1 MAQPATATASTH
13 ALPPLRAL
21 CARGFTLIEVMVVVA
36 IIGIL
41 AAIALPAYSDYL
53 RRSEL
58 PEAFTFLSN
67 HRVAMEQ
74 FYQDNRHYGTTTC
87 SEGKIPFSTTP
98 TNGAKFSYTCALSG
112 TNNNQAYT
120 LTATGT
126 SGHTRGHHVYR
137 MVFVRTAII
146 SATGSLNN
154 PKRQWPDG
162 ANPQPSLI
170 RENYLG

>member
-1 MAQPATATASTH
+1 MAQPATAPTTAMHSM
-13 ALPPLRAL
+13 RIR

-41 AAIALPAYSDYL
+41 AAIAMPAYTDYL

-74 FYQDNRHYGTTTC
+74 FYQDNRQYGTTTC
-87 SEGKIPFSTTP
+87 SEGRIAFSSTP
-98 TNGAKFSYTCALSG
+98 ANGAKFSYTCALSG

-126 SGHTRGHHVYR
+126 SGHTRGHVY
-137 MVFVRTAII
+137 T
-146 SATGSLNN
+146 LNEAGEQGTEQFKGASVSN
-154 PKRQWPDG
+154 KKCWLKRSTD
-162 ANPQPSLI
+162 
-170 RENYLG
+170 EC